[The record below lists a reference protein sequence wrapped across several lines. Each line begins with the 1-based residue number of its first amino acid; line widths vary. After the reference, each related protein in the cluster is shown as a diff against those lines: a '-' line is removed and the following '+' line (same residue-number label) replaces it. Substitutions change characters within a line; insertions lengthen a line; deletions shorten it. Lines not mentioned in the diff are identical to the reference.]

1 MKEKRF
7 FPEKGLLMLSGVAFL
22 LLTVPAWVQ
31 GFVWCGV
38 AAVLLCVAVWW
49 LPVSQQKV
57 RALLSNPAHAALSL
71 AFNGALAVNFTTS
84 GLIPRK
90 CSVWRG
96 GSAWRTG
103 CSSPFGAAFLPSRR
117 LRRRGA

>member
-38 AAVLLCVAVWW
+38 AAVLLCAAV
-49 LPVSQQKV
+49 
-57 RALLSNPAHAALSL
+57 
-71 AFNGALAVNFTTS
+71 
-84 GLIPRK
+84 
-90 CSVWRG
+90 
-96 GSAWRTG
+96 
-103 CSSPFGAAFLPSRR
+103 
-117 LRRRGA
+117 